1 MTVIIYA
8 LNIEHLDPDNRD
20 WFGLLDARRA
30 AAAPRFRQKRD
41 RSRCIGAGLLLTYAA
56 RLNHPDLAVSP
67 RVESGAYGKPWLP
80 ELPDF
85 HFNISHSGK
94 WVVCGVGPRPLGV
107 DIERT
112 GRNSLEVARRC
123 FSVSERKYLQSIPQ
137 DKQDLVFIE
146 IWVLKES
153 YMKATGLGLRL
164 NLKDLDV
171 LSGPPGVIHYK
182 GREVPYGLA
191 LCEFEDPGYCL
202 GLAVEGAELFPRH
215 RIEQVE
221 LNTLLDSF

>member
-1 MTVIIYA
+1 MIVVYA

-20 WFGLLDARRA
+20 WSGRVDARRA
-30 AAAPRFRQKRD
+30 AAVPRFRKRQD
-41 RSRCIGAGLLLTYAA
+41 RARCIGAGLLLTYAA
-56 RLNHPDLAVSP
+56 RRNHPDLAVPP
-67 RVESGAYGKPWLP
+67 RVEPGAYGKPWLP

-94 WVVCGVGPRPLGV
+94 WVVCGVGCRPLGV

-112 GRNSLEVARRC
+112 GRNSLEVVKRC
-123 FSVSERKYLQSIPQ
+123 FSVSEQNHLQSIPQ
-137 DKQDLVFIE
+137 DKRDLTFIE
-146 IWVLKES
+146 LWVLKES

-171 LSGPPGVIHYK
+171 LLGPPAVMHYQ
-182 GREVPYGLA
+182 GRKVPYGLA
-191 LCEFEDPGYCL
+191 LCEFEDSGYRL
-202 GLAVEGAELFPRH
+202 GLAVEGAGLFPRH